1 MYGGTPLGSW
11 VWQRIFPGRGIA
23 IGTAQ
28 DDLLREIDC
37 RERPVREVLRPM
49 NSREQ
54 RVKGTAALFPTVS
67 LFLVRN
73 AHATQQAAGA
83 CTIVGTPGP
92 NLLFGTPKRDVI
104 CGLGGADV
112 LDGNGGNDVLK
123 GGPGRDLL
131 NGGDGNDILF
141 GGLGNDK
148 LQGDHGRDAIFGGA
162 GNDTFFAWDGF
173 ADMLNGGP
181 GTDRA
186 FRDKLDR
193 VYGVERGG

>member
-1 MYGGTPLGSW
+1 M
-11 VWQRIFPGRGIA
+11 QRTSPGRGIA
-23 IGTAQ
+23 IGAAQ
-28 DDLLREIDC
+28 ADLPGDRVSASD
-37 RERPVREVLRPM
+37 PFREVLRPM
-49 NSREQ
+49 NPREQ
-54 RVKGTAALFPTVS
+54 RVKATAALFLTVS

-92 NLLFGTPKRDVI
+92 DLLFGTPKRDVI

-131 NGGDGNDILF
+131 NGGDGNDMLF

-148 LQGDHGRDAIFGGA
+148 LQGDHGRDAIYGGA
-162 GNDTFFAWDGF
+162 GNDIFFAWDGF
-173 ADMLNGGP
+173 ADTLNGGS

-186 FRDKLDR
+186 FHDKLDR

>member
-1 MYGGTPLGSW
+1 VISRQHADRFWTLQRFSPPEGSRWAMSWPISLGD
-11 VWQRIFPGRGIA
+11 R
-23 IGTAQ
+23 
-28 DDLLREIDC
+28 
-37 RERPVREVLRPM
+37 M
-49 NSREQ
+49 NSKEQ
-54 RVKGTAALFPTVS
+54 RVKATAALFLTVS
-67 LFLVRN
+67 LFLIRN
-73 AHATQQAAGA
+73 AHATPQAGA

-92 NLLFGTPKRDVI
+92 DLLFGTPKRDVI

-112 LDGNGGNDVLK
+112 LDGNSGNDVLK

-148 LQGDHGRDAIFGGA
+148 LQGDHGRDSIYGGV

-173 ADMLNGGP
+173 ADMLNGGA

-186 FRDKLDR
+186 FHDKLDR
-193 VYGVERGG
+193 VYAMERGG